1 MKTIARLLLSC
12 TTTLAVAAPAL
23 AHHSAAAYDTQK
35 EVKIS
40 GTVVQYR
47 FANRTSI

>member
-1 MKTIARLLLSC
+1 MKTIARFVLPC
-12 TTTLAVAAPAL
+12 MVLALAAPAL

-35 EVKIS
+35 EVKVS

-47 FANRTSI
+47 FATRTSI